1 MNRRRTITL
10 FLIIFSNFL
19 GATVVLPT
27 LPLYAQRH
35 FDMSPDMIA
44 TLLDSYFIAQFVASP
59 TIGKLSDRFGRI
71 PVLVISQLGTI
82 LSFIMLGFATSIP
95 MLFAARILDGI
106 TGGNVIVAQAYIADV
121 SAPEKRTQ
129 ALSLSWMAFGLG
141 YILGPALGG
150 VIAAIFNEQATF
162 ILGAVISLVSL
173 LLTWLLLDESLTPE
187 VRAAR
192 KTLKRATMRVSDIL
206 ANVPLVLI
214 LIIGFGT
221 QLSLSLMTATLALF
235 GAAVIFA
242 KESPDAVN
250 LGVGLLLTCVGVG
263 QFLTQLFLIKPM
275 VRRYGERRLVVTGV
289 LFRGVAL
296 LMMAV
301 LIWPI
306 TEGLSLLLFAVASG
320 VLMPSLL
327 ALATTSVDKEHNGSV
342 LGYYQAA
349 ISLGII
355 AGTWLGGQFFEIA
368 PTLPYVIGGVLL
380 LITVLPALALT
391 RRFRTVAA
399 PA

>member
-35 FDMSPDMIA
+35 FAMSPDMIA

-59 TIGKLSDRFGRI
+59 SIGKLSDRFGRI
-71 PVLVISQLGTI
+71 PVLVISQFGTI
-82 LSFIMLGFATSIP
+82 ISFIMLGAATGVP

-150 VIAAIFNEQATF
+150 IIAAIFNEQATF
-162 ILGAVISLVSL
+162 ILGAAISLVSL
-173 LLTWLLLDESLTPE
+173 LMTWLLLDESLTPE

-192 KTLKRATMRVSDIL
+192 KTLKRASMRVGDIL

-242 KESPDAVN
+242 NQSPDAVN

-275 VRRYGERRLVVTGV
+275 VKRYGERRLVVAGV

-320 VLMPSLL
+320 FLMPSLL
-327 ALATTSVDKEHNGSV
+327 ALATTSVDKQHNGSV

-391 RRFRTVAA
+391 RRFRTAAA